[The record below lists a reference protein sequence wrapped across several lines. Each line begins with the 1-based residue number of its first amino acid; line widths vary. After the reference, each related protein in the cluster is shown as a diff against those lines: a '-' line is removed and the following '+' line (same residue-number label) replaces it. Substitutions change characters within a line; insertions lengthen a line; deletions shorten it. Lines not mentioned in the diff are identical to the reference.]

1 MSKLTE
7 EQRKELEELEELLNR
22 IPKQYDNPPTNR
34 GPHKAAIQALQA
46 YSDQKYGRESS
57 GRSPKL
63 RKQHTYNQDNGL
75 FAARKEAI
83 RRIHENDAVL
93 DDQYNELDKT
103 VVKETD
109 FGKTEV
115 KETDFEKTIVQP
127 PRLGDTL
134 RKPKNGGKTTR
145 RRRPGLTRSG
155 LTRSGLTRRGV
166 RRTSN
171 KRRHSTIWLKL

>member
-7 EQRKELEELEELLNR
+7 DPRKELEELEELLNR
-22 IPKQYDNPPTNR
+22 IPKQYDDPPTNR

-63 RKQHTYNQDNGL
+63 RKHHTYNQDNGL

-103 VVKETD
+103 VVKEKD
-109 FGKTEV
+109 FGDTL
-115 KETDFEKTIVQP
+115 VQD

-134 RKPKNGGKTTR
+134 VQDNGLGDTLKKPKKGGKKTKRHSLRRTNSR
-145 RRRPGLTRSG
+145 RRRSTR
-155 LTRSGLTRRGV
+155 
-166 RRTSN
+166 
-171 KRRHSTIWLKL
+171 WLK

>member
-7 EQRKELEELEELLNR
+7 DPRKELEELEELLNR
-22 IPKQYDNPPTNR
+22 IPKQYDDPPTNR

-46 YSDQKYGRESS
+46 YSDQKYKRESS
-57 GRSPKL
+57 GRSTKL

-115 KETDFEKTIVQP
+115 KETDFEKTIVHP
-127 PRLGDTL
+127 PQ
-134 RKPKNGGKTTR
+134 TR
-145 RRRPGLTRSG
+145 RYLKKTK
-155 LTRSGLTRRGV
+155 
-166 RRTSN
+166 
-171 KRRHSTIWLKL
+171 KRRQNNTP